1 MKQSGK
7 VEIRKEISI
16 EISDEKDTYF
26 LASFIKEDSP
36 LSKSS
41 VEGVYIYDI
50 TQTEIISDESFDT
63 AEQFLEWTTD
73 LIQKLKIIESEV
85 KKLIQ
90 EDLTKSSKKLKN
102 E

>member
-26 LASFIKEDSP
+26 LASFIKEGSP

>member
-1 MKQSGK
+1 MEQSGK
-7 VEIRKEISI
+7 MEIRKEINI

-26 LASFIKEDSP
+26 LASFIKENSA

-50 TQTEIISDESFDT
+50 NQTEVISDESFST
-63 AEQFLEWTTD
+63 AKQFLEWTTD

-90 EDLTKSSKKLKN
+90 EDSTKSSKKLKN